1 MRRLTLILAVVALL
15 VPALAATQ
23 VDPQRSPPQQRQPDP
38 RDTIQVPPFRVEPPV
53 SPLGAAVRSLLLP
66 GWGQSIVGRK
76 VTGAVFVFWEGL
88 TLAMVLKS
96 VHQQHYLEDIGEG
109 ADEEQLEGKRSE
121 VQDWAVLLAF
131 NHLLAAAE
139 AYVSTHLWDF
149 PADLDMR
156 QLPNGDPAAGVR
168 VYW

>member
-1 MRRLTLILAVVALL
+1 MRPAFLILAFGLALSPCALEAQL
-15 VPALAATQ
+15 VPMGG
-23 VDPQRSPPQQRQPDP
+23 QRQQRQPDP
-38 RDTIQVPPFRVEPPV
+38 SDTIRVPPFRVEPPV
-53 SPLGAAVRSLLLP
+53 SPLGAAVRSLLIP

-76 VTGAVFVFWEGL
+76 ATGAVFIFWEGL
-88 TLAMVLKS
+88 TLAMMLKS
-96 VHQQHYLEDIGEG
+96 AHQLDYQSDIEQ
-109 ADEEQLEGKRSE
+109 EELEGKRTE

-149 PADLDMR
+149 PADLGV
-156 QLPNGDPAAGVR
+156 QPLESGDVAAGMR